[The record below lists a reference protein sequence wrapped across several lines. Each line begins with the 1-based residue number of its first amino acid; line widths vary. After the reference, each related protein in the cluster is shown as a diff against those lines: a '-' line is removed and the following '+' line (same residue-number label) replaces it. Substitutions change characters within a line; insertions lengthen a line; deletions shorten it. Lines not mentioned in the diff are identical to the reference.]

1 MRVLILIMK
10 DMKIATMIRMI
21 WIVMVR
27 MMMLRGEEWGYIN
40 DDNDVCQI
48 SWKLHFC
55 IKYICFK
62 YVYIVV

>member
-1 MRVLILIMK
+1 
-10 DMKIATMIRMI
+10 
-21 WIVMVR
+21 
-27 MMMLRGEEWGYIN
+27 MLRGEEWGYIN